1 MNDIT
6 TPSSVDKITLAT
18 RIVKNSTQLLED
30 YVLWHECGWSDDEF
44 GALLGISAKTVR
56 NRFLADA
63 RSQGLLPAAQNNAHK
78 RRTRDTKRFQPTA
91 RLRARPVEN
100 VQPIPVASVT
110 TDLPPFTH
118 HVRHTSE
125 PEPVLVSATVV
136 ESDAERDYERALE
149 CIDELFVLTKRYFHK
164 GWDKRKWFE
173 LAGECRT
180 IEACCNNHCGS
191 KYGQETE

>member
-63 RSQGLLPAAQNNAHK
+63 RKQGLIAEHYNNRSQQNSE
-78 RRTRDTKRFQPTA
+78 RA
-91 RLRARPVEN
+91 RNRARPVEN